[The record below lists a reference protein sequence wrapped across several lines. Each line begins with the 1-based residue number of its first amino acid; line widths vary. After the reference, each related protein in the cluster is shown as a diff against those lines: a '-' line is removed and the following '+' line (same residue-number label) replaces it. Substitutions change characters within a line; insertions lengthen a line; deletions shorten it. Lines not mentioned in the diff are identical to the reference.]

1 MAGRYKNRE
10 EIGNFNC
17 LAVKKQG
24 RNKNKEKA
32 GKKYGT
38 STKIFTLGKKC
49 MKINYIN
56 INKKVTVTLT

>member
-17 LAVKKQG
+17 SAVKKQG
-24 RNKNKEKA
+24 RNKSKEKA

-38 STKIFTLGKKC
+38 SAKIFTLGKKC